1 MSTTSRPRLNKRIL
15 KVDALTLPDHH
26 YLDAQDICYYTGE
39 YTAGEGH
46 AYSDTNQLIHNFKKT
61 MDKRGTAQWQYKER
75 AILQAANIF
84 RAAIKEDARITFV
97 PVPPSKAKTDPLYDD
112 RMLRLLEATCRDRHT
127 DIRELVVQLQSV
139 EAAHLADR
147 RPTPDELVAN
157 YRLDESLAEP
167 EPQVVFI
174 VDDVL
179 TTGCHFKAVQRLL
192 TKRFPQA
199 RIAGLFLARRAP
211 KSVDLDFDILE

>member
-1 MSTTSRPRLNKRIL
+1 MNKRVLRI
-15 KVDALTLPDHH
+15 DALTLPDHH
-26 YLDAQDICYYTGE
+26 YLEAQDTCYYTGE

-46 AYSDTNQLIHNFKKT
+46 SYSNTNQLIHNFKKT

-75 AILQAANIF
+75 AILQAANSF
-84 RAAIKEDARITFV
+84 RGAIKEDARITFV
-97 PVPPSKAKTDPLYDD
+97 PVPPSKAKTDPMYDD
-112 RMLRLLEATCRDRHT
+112 RMLQLLQATCRGRHT
-127 DIRELVVQLQSV
+127 DIRELIVQLQSV

-157 YRLDESLAEP
+157 YRLEESLAEP
-167 EPQVVFI
+167 LPQVIFI

-192 TKRFPQA
+192 EQRFLQA

-211 KSVDLDFDILE
+211 KSVDWDFDILE